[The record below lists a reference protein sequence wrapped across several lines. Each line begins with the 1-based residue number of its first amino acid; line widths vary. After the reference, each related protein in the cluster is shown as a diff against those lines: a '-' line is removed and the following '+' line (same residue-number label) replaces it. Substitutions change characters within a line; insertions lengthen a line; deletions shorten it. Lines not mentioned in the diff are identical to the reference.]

1 MTAGILRLPTLVLA
15 ILCLGIIG
23 QSEATVCA
31 AVCQKEPQSCP
42 YGQRASGFEV
52 CLPTNR
58 YFATCTVLT
67 RFVHTGL
74 LGLLSALLVLLQDYS
89 NELFMS

>member
-42 YGQRASGFEV
+42 YGQVRSLILA
-52 CLPTNR
+52 
-58 YFATCTVLT
+58 
-67 RFVHTGL
+67 
-74 LGLLSALLVLLQDYS
+74 
-89 NELFMS
+89 